1 MWLLYSFTYRPY
13 NYVHYSSEISE
24 ESELQLT
31 TKMNEV
37 IKQRWV
43 ALGPRNY
50 GKSIEWKLEGEPW
63 DTEGLYADH
72 TRGVYL
78 LCLLLEA
85 IQPLGWRLV
94 SSAGEIRNGIL
105 LPKLFWPTVRKNCSS
120 DRDFFFEI
128 RGWRPRICKNFE
140 ITKTICS
147 NSERSEQFLVTECF
161 FNLFLEVS
169 HI

>member
-1 MWLLYSFTYRPY
+1 
-13 NYVHYSSEISE
+13 
-24 ESELQLT
+24 
-31 TKMNEV
+31 MNEV

-94 SSAGEIRNGIL
+94 SSAGRHAKLCITHTLCCIEHSVNIWHRDHFDHL
-105 LPKLFWPTVRKNCSS
+105 LLLFGR
-120 DRDFFFEI
+120 
-128 RGWRPRICKNFE
+128 
-140 ITKTICS
+140 S
-147 NSERSEQFLVTECF
+147 NPLLLADQTMAFYLLQSAFLSFKASFSRVGRAH
-161 FNLFLEVS
+161 LLR
-169 HI
+169 

>member
-1 MWLLYSFTYRPY
+1 MRALFFPTSTSFDVITLSLITYL
-13 NYVHYSSEISE
+13 NIHYSSEISE

-94 SSAGEIRNGIL
+94 SSAGEIRKVQIMLFINFIL
-105 LPKLFWPTVRKNCSS
+105 KSVHNYK
-120 DRDFFFEI
+120 
-128 RGWRPRICKNFE
+128 
-140 ITKTICS
+140 
-147 NSERSEQFLVTECF
+147 ECF
-161 FNLFLEVS
+161 SAEVRY
-169 HI
+169 IV

>member
-1 MWLLYSFTYRPY
+1 MRALFFPTSTSFDVITLSLITYL
-13 NYVHYSSEISE
+13 NIHYSSEISE

-94 SSAGEIRNGIL
+94 SSAGEIRKVQIMFFIVFCQFHC
-105 LPKLFWPTVRKNCSS
+105 KVR
-120 DRDFFFEI
+120 
-128 RGWRPRICKNFE
+128 
-140 ITKTICS
+140 
-147 NSERSEQFLVTECF
+147 
-161 FNLFLEVS
+161 
-169 HI
+169 

>member
-1 MWLLYSFTYRPY
+1 
-13 NYVHYSSEISE
+13 
-24 ESELQLT
+24 
-31 TKMNEV
+31 MNEV

-94 SSAGEIRNGIL
+94 SSAGEIRNVQIMLFLLYFVNFIL
-105 LPKLFWPTVRKNCSS
+105 ESVHNYK
-120 DRDFFFEI
+120 
-128 RGWRPRICKNFE
+128 
-140 ITKTICS
+140 
-147 NSERSEQFLVTECF
+147 ECF
-161 FNLFLEVS
+161 SAEVS
-169 HI
+169 LRLCDYDVFFGWFGFRLHSLQTLFDSQIQSD

>member
-1 MWLLYSFTYRPY
+1 MCCPLYELSLFY
-13 NYVHYSSEISE
+13 YSSEISE

-94 SSAGEIRNGIL
+94 SSAGKNYNFILQMIIRIYTNS
-105 LPKLFWPTVRKNCSS
+105 KKN
-120 DRDFFFEI
+120 
-128 RGWRPRICKNFE
+128 
-140 ITKTICS
+140 
-147 NSERSEQFLVTECF
+147 
-161 FNLFLEVS
+161 
-169 HI
+169 

>member
-1 MWLLYSFTYRPY
+1 MYTTIHITYTTILPSIIQIELINLFFSFLHH
-13 NYVHYSSEISE
+13 VISSSEISE

-72 TRGVYL
+72 TRGIYL

-94 SSAGEIRNGIL
+94 SSAGKRRSLLQHHLGLRRGLNIITRGQPRNLG
-105 LPKLFWPTVRKNCSS
+105 N
-120 DRDFFFEI
+120 
-128 RGWRPRICKNFE
+128 GWVYYELKYGG
-140 ITKTICS
+140 KT
-147 NSERSEQFLVTECF
+147 L
-161 FNLFLEVS
+161 
-169 HI
+169 

>member
-1 MWLLYSFTYRPY
+1 
-13 NYVHYSSEISE
+13 
-24 ESELQLT
+24 
-31 TKMNEV
+31 MNEV

-72 TRGVYL
+72 TRGIYL

-94 SSAGEIRNGIL
+94 SSAGKRRSLLQHHLGLRRGLNIITRGQPRNQGG
-105 LPKLFWPTVRKNCSS
+105 
-120 DRDFFFEI
+120 
-128 RGWRPRICKNFE
+128 GWVYYELKYGGD
-140 ITKTICS
+140 
-147 NSERSEQFLVTECF
+147 L
-161 FNLFLEVS
+161 
-169 HI
+169 

>member
-1 MWLLYSFTYRPY
+1 M
-13 NYVHYSSEISE
+13 YVIELINLFIFPRSSSEISE

-72 TRGVYL
+72 TRGIYL

-94 SSAGEIRNGIL
+94 SSAG
-105 LPKLFWPTVRKNCSS
+105 K
-120 DRDFFFEI
+120 
-128 RGWRPRICKNFE
+128 
-140 ITKTICS
+140 
-147 NSERSEQFLVTECF
+147 
-161 FNLFLEVS
+161 
-169 HI
+169 

>member
-1 MWLLYSFTYRPY
+1 
-13 NYVHYSSEISE
+13 
-24 ESELQLT
+24 
-31 TKMNEV
+31 MNEV

-94 SSAGEIRNGIL
+94 SSAGEIIRKVQIM
-105 LPKLFWPTVRKNCSS
+105 LFIKVA
-120 DRDFFFEI
+120 
-128 RGWRPRICKNFE
+128 
-140 ITKTICS
+140 
-147 NSERSEQFLVTECF
+147 FLKRV
-161 FNLFLEVS
+161 
-169 HI
+169 

>member
-1 MWLLYSFTYRPY
+1 MAQRFSVKCTTTYHIM
-13 NYVHYSSEISE
+13 YVIELINLFLFPRSSSSEISE

-72 TRGVYL
+72 TRGIYL

-94 SSAGEIRNGIL
+94 SSAGKRRSL
-105 LPKLFWPTVRKNCSS
+105 LQHHLGLRRPQHHHK
-120 DRDFFFEI
+120 
-128 RGWRPRICKNFE
+128 RPRDRPPGRAE
-140 ITKTICS
+140 
-147 NSERSEQFLVTECF
+147 EQGGR
-161 FNLFLEVS
+161 
-169 HI
+169 

>member
-1 MWLLYSFTYRPY
+1 MQYIAPPARCVLLSKWFYS
-13 NYVHYSSEISE
+13 NWINCSSEISE

-94 SSAGEIRNGIL
+94 SSAG
-105 LPKLFWPTVRKNCSS
+105 KNLYQMHY
-120 DRDFFFEI
+120 
-128 RGWRPRICKNFE
+128 
-140 ITKTICS
+140 TT
-147 NSERSEQFLVTECF
+147 
-161 FNLFLEVS
+161 
-169 HI
+169 

>member
-1 MWLLYSFTYRPY
+1 
-13 NYVHYSSEISE
+13 
-24 ESELQLT
+24 
-31 TKMNEV
+31 MNEV

-72 TRGVYL
+72 TRGIYL

-94 SSAGEIRNGIL
+94 SSAGKKEHLTGKKAITAASSGVRVSTSIVGFTYLNLDLENVTKRTTRGI
-105 LPKLFWPTVRKNCSS
+105 
-120 DRDFFFEI
+120 
-128 RGWRPRICKNFE
+128 
-140 ITKTICS
+140 
-147 NSERSEQFLVTECF
+147 
-161 FNLFLEVS
+161 
-169 HI
+169 

>member
-1 MWLLYSFTYRPY
+1 
-13 NYVHYSSEISE
+13 
-24 ESELQLT
+24 
-31 TKMNEV
+31 MNEV

-72 TRGVYL
+72 TRGIYL

-94 SSAGEIRNGIL
+94 SSAGKKEHLTGKKAITAASSGVRVSISMFKLICTSN
-105 LPKLFWPTVRKNCSS
+105 LPRLKR
-120 DRDFFFEI
+120 RY
-128 RGWRPRICKNFE
+128 
-140 ITKTICS
+140 
-147 NSERSEQFLVTECF
+147 
-161 FNLFLEVS
+161 
-169 HI
+169 